1 MKINI
6 MIVED
11 EERMRKLMKNYF
23 IKNDYNVFEAE
34 NGVEALD
41 VFKNQHID
49 LVILDIMIPLMD
61 GWSVCSEL
69 RKHSQVPIIMLTAK
83 SEEDD
88 KLLGYELGADDY
100 VTKPFSPKVLVAKS
114 KALLKRVEISGYK
127 QKNITPSLNEEFTQK
142 QVLSKEEQSII
153 TFDEIT
159 INNLSHEVKIEG
171 ESVYLSPKEYD
182 LLLFFA
188 NNQGILLSRDK
199 ILDKVW
205 GYDYFGGL
213 RTVDTHIKRLREK
226 LGGKAYLIKTIRGIG
241 YKFEV

>member
-11 EERMRKLMKNYF
+11 EERMRKLIKNYF

-114 KALLKRVEISGYK
+114 KALLKRVDFSGYK
-127 QKNITPSLNEEFTQK
+127 QKNIMPSLNEEFTQK
-142 QVLSKEEQSII
+142 KVLSKEEQSII